1 MCMISIPVKKLNAQ
15 VINNCNKWL
24 KSYLKTM
31 PHQELQV
38 TPYTNRKTISFGHDY
53 FKLAENDRTFTE
65 IPEYLLQLCKELVE
79 SFSAQYKLPNYKK
92 FTNVIISIYNK
103 GYKLEPH
110 VDVSHL
116 NMTVGDKPVN
126 FYFGEHVLGVILK
139 ADQEGHLYIIQSKN
153 NEKPHS
159 LSPILKIDE
168 ITGLGYLLTGQL
180 RYKPYYHGV
189 TSVKNLRISV
199 TYRTVEFV

>member
-1 MCMISIPVKKLNAQ
+1 MLSIPVKKLNAQ
-15 VINNCNKWL
+15 AINNCNKWL
-24 KSYLKTM
+24 ESYLKTK

-65 IPEYLLQLCKELVE
+65 IPECLVKLCKGLVE
-79 SFSAQYKLPNYKK
+79 SFSEQYNLPDYEK
-92 FTNVIISIYNK
+92 FTNVIISIYDK

-116 NMTVGDKPVN
+116 NMAVGDKPVN
-126 FYFGEHVLGVILK
+126 FYFGEHVIGVILK
-139 ADQEGHLYIIQSKN
+139 ADKVGHLYITQSLN
-153 NEKPHS
+153 NEKPHNQ
-159 LSPILKIDE
+159 SPILE
-168 ITGLGYLLTGQL
+168 LQETTGLGYLLTGQL
-180 RYKPYYHGV
+180 RYKPFYHGV